1 MQHHLPILVVKI
13 TVFLQNGLAAETDG
27 DRLLAIYVAKL
38 SNSCQKSHV
47 NCNDE
52 NSTIVCPSLS
62 WYIKHSLIR
71 GSVRNE
77 LQLFAYEV
85 TE

>member
-38 SNSCQKSHV
+38 LN
-47 NCNDE
+47 
-52 NSTIVCPSLS
+52 
-62 WYIKHSLIR
+62 
-71 GSVRNE
+71 
-77 LQLFAYEV
+77 
-85 TE
+85 